1 MKGLTCTHALR
12 VVHRDLKPAN
22 ILVMLNGKF
31 GADDSGKGRQAREA
45 LDVVSVKIIDF
56 GLARELSSASL
67 LTGENVVG
75 TPMYFA
81 PEQTISGADI
91 STLTDIWAVGVLIFH
106 SITGKLPFAKLGDA
120 LQVIVHEICTKA
132 PPDVCAA
139 SNNRASKHL
148 RKVVEDALQKHPHR
162 RLASAQLMLARLK
175 HAELLSAAQNLPLP
189 AAEAA
194 EAENTAENKAE
205 NKRLREQLVEKE
217 SVLLQREQQIK
228 QQQQQQQREAQQQLN
243 ALEQQLRDMTRANLD
258 FHQTIKTQHNEAGRA
273 HEARSPSNV
282 T

>member
-162 RLASAQLMLARLK
+162 RLASAQMMLARLK
-175 HAELLSAAQNLPLP
+175 HAELLSAAQHLPLP
-189 AAEAA
+189 AGEAA
-194 EAENTAENKAE
+194 EAENKAE

-217 SVLLQREQQIK
+217 GALQQREQQMK
-228 QQQQQQQREAQQQLN
+228 QQQQQQQQQQREAQQQLN
-243 ALEQQLRDMTRANLD
+243 ALEEQLRDMTRANDD
-258 FHQTIKTQHNEAGRA
+258 FHQTIKDQHKEALRA
-273 HEARSPSNV
+273 NQARSSSKV

>member
-1 MKGLTCTHALR
+1 

-31 GADDSGKGRQAREA
+31 GADDSGKGRQVREA

-175 HAELLSAAQNLPLP
+175 HAELLSAAQHLPLP
-189 AAEAA
+189 AGGEAG
-194 EAENTAENKAE
+194 EAE

-217 SVLLQREQQIK
+217 SALLQREQQLK
-228 QQQQQQQREAQQQLN
+228 QQQQQQQQQQHREAQQQLN
-243 ALEQQLRDMTRANLD
+243 ALEQQLRDMTQANLD
-258 FHQTIKTQHNEAGRA
+258 FHQTIKNQHTDAARA
-273 HEARSPSNV
+273 HQARSPSNV